1 VTPGLDLWFIF
12 LILVALAGL
21 VWTHYQHQQ
30 PLGEQ
35 DRSGWLYF
43 IAAAAGP
50 VKVGMSSHE
59 PTAQRLPELQTMS
72 PIPLK
77 LLFKMYVHDR
87 WEAEQRAHDALS
99 EYRTHGEWFE
109 RDAALSYMD
118 HLKGAW

>member
-1 VTPGLDLWFIF
+1 
-12 LILVALAGL
+12 
-21 VWTHYQHQQ
+21 
-30 PLGEQ
+30 
-35 DRSGWLYF
+35 
-43 IAAAAGP
+43 
-50 VKVGMSSHE
+50 
-59 PTAQRLPELQTMS
+59 MS

-118 HLKGAW
+118 HLKEHGDGRIRRHRSSHPASQDG